1 MQYRRLPAERKT
13 NPGNEYQ
20 QRHGNGAEKTDAR
33 RESRASVF
41 LDKPDLHRHKGKEQ
55 KRLRVRE
62 KYDTN
67 ESRDKGYI
75 TFGRDKA

>member
-1 MQYRRLPAERKT
+1 MQYRKLPAERKT

-20 QRHGNGAEKTDAR
+20 QRHGNGAEKRMPEEKAGHPFF
-33 RESRASVF
+33 S
-41 LDKPDLHRHKGKEQ
+41 DKPDLHRHKGKEQ

>member
-1 MQYRRLPAERKT
+1 MNTSSGTETALKKRMPE
-13 NPGNEYQ
+13 
-20 QRHGNGAEKTDAR
+20 EKAGHPFF
-33 RESRASVF
+33 S
-41 LDKPDLHRHKGKEQ
+41 DKPDLHRHKGKEQ

-67 ESRDKGYI
+67 ESRDKDYI

>member
-1 MQYRRLPAERKT
+1 MNTSSGTETALKNGCPKRKQ
-13 NPGNEYQ
+13 G
-20 QRHGNGAEKTDAR
+20 
-33 RESRASVF
+33 SRFFS
-41 LDKPDLHRHKGKEQ
+41 DKPDLHRHKGKEQ